1 MITKLL
7 SLTSLCVALVVSGCG
22 GNSSPDTVEGETTSS
37 SSGVQGGAEPAKSLA
52 AVSDARLAAALD
64 EPQQWMTYGGSYDET
79 RHSPLSKINRDTLQ
93 DLGIGWVY
101 DMKKP
106 RGVEATPIVVDGV
119 MYVTGSWSVVYA
131 LDARTGEELWVY
143 DPEVSGEDAAK
154 GCCDV
159 VNRGVAVYEGKVFVG
174 VFDGRLEALDAKTGE
189 VVWSQVTVDQS
200 KPYTITG
207 APRVFKDK
215 VIIGNGGAE
224 LGVRGYV
231 TAYDTASGDLVWRF
245 YTVPNPNKEPDG
257 AASDDILAKLANETW
272 GDTGAWT
279 TDGGG
284 GTVWDA
290 IVYDSVNDQVLLGV
304 GNGSPWNASIRDP
317 EGDGDNLFLS
327 SIVAVDADTG
337 SYRWHYQ
344 TTPRDMWDYTAT
356 QPILL
361 ADLPLGG
368 AGAPR
373 RVVMQAPKNGFFY
386 VIDAKSGD
394 LISADAFTDMTW
406 ATGVDEN
413 GRPIE
418 VPEARSL
425 SEDFAVLP
433 GPTGAHNWHPMS
445 YSPDTGLVYIPTNIW
460 PFLYSRPDPN
470 DSVKSNWNVGYRED
484 AGWPLEIPAG
494 GIEGMRGMG
503 GGSLLAWDPVK
514 GEARWAVPFPVP
526 FNGGTLSV
534 ASGLVFQ
541 ANKGGELV
549 AYDAE
554 TGERVWSHGLVGGP
568 GAAPMTYEVDGE
580 QYLSIL
586 SGWGSTIAMV
596 YGVVF
601 EDAVGPETGR
611 VITFKLG
618 GQGALPKPLETGIAR
633 SPKSQPLG
641 DEALQAR
648 GLRLFAANCQWC
660 HGAFAI
666 SSGVLPDLR
675 WSVITSTEA
684 SWDAVLRDGAL
695 SANGMVS
702 FGDRLDK
709 EETDAIRAYVVKQA
723 WDAVARGEADAPAGT
738 GADVG
743 AH

>member
-1 MITKLL
+1 MKSIFKLL
-7 SLTSLCVALVVSGCG
+7 GVSLTVTLLIGCG
-22 GNSSPDTVEGETTSS
+22 DKQAAPEQSAISVASDKRVM
-37 SSGVQGGAEPAKSLA
+37 AEPKVANVTTDSL
-52 AVSDARLAAALD
+52 LAAAETPD
-64 EPQQWMTYGGSYDET
+64 QWQTYGGTYDEA
-79 RHSPLSKINRDTLQ
+79 RHSSLSQINRDTLSE
-93 DLGIGWVY
+93 LGIGWVY

-119 MYVTGSWSVVYA
+119 MYVSGSWSVVYA

-143 DPEVSGEDAAK
+143 DPKVPGAAAAK

-159 VNRGVAVYEGKVFVG
+159 VNRGVAVYEGKVFIG
-174 VFDGRLEALDAKTGE
+174 VFDGRLEALDAKTGAL
-189 VVWSQVTVDQS
+189 VWSQVTVDQS

-207 APRVFKDK
+207 APRVVKDK

-231 TAYDTASGDLVWRF
+231 TAYDTNSGDLVWRF
-245 YTVPNPNKEPDG
+245 YTVPNPEKKPDG
-257 AASDDILAKLANETW
+257 AVSDAILAKLANDTW

-317 EGDGDNLFLS
+317 DSDGDNLFIS
-327 SIVAVDADTG
+327 SILAVDADTG
-337 SYRWHYQ
+337 EYRWHYQ

-356 QPILL
+356 QPMIL
-361 ADLPLGG
+361 ASLPLGEN
-368 AGAPR
+368 GAPL

-386 VIDAKSGD
+386 ILDAATGQ
-394 LISADAFTDMTW
+394 LISADAFAEMNW

-418 VPEARSL
+418 VPAARSL
-425 SEDFAVLP
+425 DEDYAVLP

-445 YSPDTGLVYIPTNIW
+445 YSPDTGLVYIPTNTW
-460 PFLYSRPDPN
+460 PFIYSRPDPEN
-470 DSVKSNWNVGYRED
+470 PVESNWNVGYRED
-484 AGWPLEIPAG
+484 AGWPLEIPEGA
-494 GIEGMRGMG
+494 IEGMRGIG
-503 GGSLLAWDPVK
+503 GGSLLAWDPLK

-534 ASGLVFQ
+534 ASGLIFQ

-580 QYLSIL
+580 QYITIL

-601 EDAVGPETGR
+601 EDAVAPEMGR

-618 GQGALPKPLETGIAR
+618 GDGELP
-633 SPKSQPLG
+633 
-641 DEALQAR
+641 
-648 GLRLFAANCQWC
+648 
-660 HGAFAI
+660 H
-666 SSGVLPDLR
+666 
-675 WSVITSTEA
+675 
-684 SWDAVLRDGAL
+684 
-695 SANGMVS
+695 
-702 FGDRLDK
+702 
-709 EETDAIRAYVVKQA
+709 
-723 WDAVARGEADAPAGT
+723 
-738 GADVG
+738 
-743 AH
+743 

>member
-1 MITKLL
+1 M
-7 SLTSLCVALVVSGCG
+7 
-22 GNSSPDTVEGETTSS
+22 
-37 SSGVQGGAEPAKSLA
+37 
-52 AVSDARLAAALD
+52 
-64 EPQQWMTYGGSYDET
+64 
-79 RHSPLSKINRDTLQ
+79 
-93 DLGIGWVY
+93 
-101 DMKKP
+101 
-106 RGVEATPIVVDGV
+106 
-119 MYVTGSWSVVYA
+119 
-131 LDARTGEELWVY
+131 
-143 DPEVSGEDAAK
+143 
-154 GCCDV
+154 
-159 VNRGVAVYEGKVFVG
+159 
-174 VFDGRLEALDAKTGE
+174 
-189 VVWSQVTVDQS
+189 
-200 KPYTITG
+200 
-207 APRVFKDK
+207 
-215 VIIGNGGAE
+215 
-224 LGVRGYV
+224 
-231 TAYDTASGDLVWRF
+231 
-245 YTVPNPNKEPDG
+245 
-257 AASDDILAKLANETW
+257 
-272 GDTGAWT
+272 
-279 TDGGG
+279 
-284 GTVWDA
+284 
-290 IVYDSVNDQVLLGV
+290 
-304 GNGSPWNASIRDP
+304 
-317 EGDGDNLFLS
+317 
-327 SIVAVDADTG
+327 
-337 SYRWHYQ
+337 
-344 TTPRDMWDYTAT
+344 
-356 QPILL
+356 
-361 ADLPLGG
+361 
-368 AGAPR
+368 
-373 RVVMQAPKNGFFY
+373 
-386 VIDAKSGD
+386 IDAKSGD

-470 DSVKSNWNVGYRED
+470 DPVKSNWNVGYRED

-618 GQGALPKPLETGIAR
+618 GQGELPKPLETGIAR

-641 DEALQAR
+641 DEALQAK

-675 WSVITSTEA
+675 WSAITSTEA